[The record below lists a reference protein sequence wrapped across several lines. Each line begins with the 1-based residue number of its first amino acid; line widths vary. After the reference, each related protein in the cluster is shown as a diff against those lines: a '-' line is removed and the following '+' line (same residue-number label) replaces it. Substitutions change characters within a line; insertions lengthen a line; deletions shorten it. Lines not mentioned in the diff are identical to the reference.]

1 VEELINKILIQYRS
15 ELIAEIDKAETLLR
29 LRRIY
34 DSGQVLE
41 IALKKLFK
49 RLLPHYVGVTRG
61 VVIDSSV
68 KDKSAEIDLI
78 IYDKRYFSGFEIN
91 DNLNDSVSVISIDT
105 VFGVM
110 SVKKKLTLTSL
121 EESISNINTVYNL
134 DRRSIQNQLHYDLNL
149 GKSLSYKGGI
159 ELNRIFS
166 CVITYEND
174 LLFKTEEQKK
184 VKRSEDEIRTYFNKI
199 AEDGKF
205 NDSKIDLIFSIN
217 GVLIYPMTY
226 NQANGEILRNLST
239 LNFGT
244 KKEVIQEEGHIDELI
259 DKQLLAYTID
269 EEEPQIILGQFIV
282 YLQVYIKELI
292 KSSPNIPEM
301 FKNFFETS
309 QINII
314 GNEKKEKGST

>member
-226 NQANGEILRNLST
+226 NQANGEILR
-239 LNFGT
+239 
-244 KKEVIQEEGHIDELI
+244 
-259 DKQLLAYTID
+259 
-269 EEEPQIILGQFIV
+269 
-282 YLQVYIKELI
+282 VYIKELI